1 METGVGGVVGTRP
14 LVAPAVGLG
23 SSKVLH
29 LNSTTELPRS
39 IKKEKRQILEPI
51 VLDPESIGLT

>member
-1 METGVGGVVGTRP
+1 METGVGGVVGTRL

-23 SSKVLH
+23 SSKVLY